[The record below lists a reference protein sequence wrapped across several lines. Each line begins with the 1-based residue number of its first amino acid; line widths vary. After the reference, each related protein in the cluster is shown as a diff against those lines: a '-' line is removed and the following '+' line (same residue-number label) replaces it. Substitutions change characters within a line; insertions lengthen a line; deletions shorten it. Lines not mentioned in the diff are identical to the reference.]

1 MDSFRVEW
9 KRSAIK
15 ELRNL
20 PRNVVAR
27 IMRAVEQLPAN
38 PFPPGVRKLAGSD
51 HTYRIR
57 EGDYRIIYSVVSMTL
72 LIEIVKVGHR
82 KDVYDR

>member
-9 KRSAIK
+9 KRSALK
-15 ELRNL
+15 ELRKL
-20 PRNVVAR
+20 PKDAVAR
-27 IMRAVEQLPAN
+27 IWRAVERLPDD
-38 PFPPGVRKLAGSD
+38 PFPPGMRKLVGSD
-51 HTYRIR
+51 HMYRLR

>member
-1 MDSFRVEW
+1 MEAFGPHGVLGKSPKD
-9 KRSAIK
+9 A
-15 ELRNL
+15 
-20 PRNVVAR
+20 VAR
-27 IMRAVEQLPAN
+27 IWRAVEQLPDD
-38 PFPPGVRKLAGSD
+38 PFPHGVRKLAGSD
-51 HTYRIR
+51 HMYHLR